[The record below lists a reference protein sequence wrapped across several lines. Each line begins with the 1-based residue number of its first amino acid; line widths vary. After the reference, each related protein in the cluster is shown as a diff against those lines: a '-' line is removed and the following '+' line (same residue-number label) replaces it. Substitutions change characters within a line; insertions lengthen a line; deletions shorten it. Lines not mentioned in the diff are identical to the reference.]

1 MSKDKIYSAA
11 IIGTG
16 RIGFFLG
23 FDKKREQPASHTM
36 AIKNNKR
43 ISLCAGC
50 DTEPKTLDLW
60 HKKNKKARIYNSSSE
75 LFSKETAILGKKIDI
90 IIIAVNEESHFSVTK
105 EAIEYGPKLI
115 ILEKPVALDVK
126 EGEKILQLSQ
136 KHKVPI
142 LVNHERRFARD
153 YALAKKL
160 ISNIGQIQSINAS
173 LSSGLRVYCEE
184 EEKTGLYS
192 LLHDGTHLVDIVLF
206 LLEDVAGNAE
216 LKLENI
222 CGINVD
228 EKNMIRNVT
237 ANYVS
242 SQGINVSF
250 VISGRSRFFGFEIDI
265 RGTEGRLEIGNGF
278 FRYWK
283 NKESKLYTG
292 FKSLTK
298 TKVSLTLPDGKTVSA
313 NTEKFLNKT
322 GYFSLMVQNAVD
334 YLDGKSKLFSTVD
347 NGLNTL
353 KILEE
358 IKNYLKEY
366 LQNKKNNS

>member
-1 MSKDKIYSAA
+1 MSKNKIYSAA

-36 AIKNNKR
+36 AIKKNNR

-50 DTEPKTLDLW
+50 DIDSEHLELW
-60 HKKNKKARIYNSSSE
+60 HQKNKNARIYTNSTD
-75 LFSKETAILGKKIDI
+75 LFAEETKILGKKIDI
-90 IIIAVNEESHFSVTK
+90 VVIAVNEDNHFAVTK

-115 ILEKPVALDVK
+115 ILEKPVALDVA
-126 EGEKILQLSQ
+126 EGEKIRQLSLQ
-136 KHKVPI
+136 HNVPI

-160 ISNIGQIQSINAS
+160 MSEIGQIQNINGN

-184 EEKTGLYS
+184 EEKSGLYS

-206 LLEDVAGNAE
+206 LLEDENGKTALN
-216 LKLENI
+216 LENI
-222 CGINVD
+222 CGIHVD
-228 EKNMIRNVT
+228 EKNMVRNVT
-237 ANYVS
+237 ANYITTS
-242 SQGINVSF
+242 GINVSF
-250 VISGRSRFFGFEIDI
+250 NISGRSRFFAFEIDI
-265 RGTEGRLEIGNGF
+265 RGTEGRIEIGNGF
-278 FRYWK
+278 FRFWK
-283 NKESKLYTG
+283 NKESKLYSG

-298 TKVSLTLPDGKTVSA
+298 TKTKLTLADGKTVA
-313 NTEKFLNKT
+313 TNTEKFLNKT

-334 YLDGKSKLFSTVD
+334 FLDGKSKLLSTVD

-353 KILEE
+353 VILEE
-358 IKNYLKEY
+358 IKNYLKKY
-366 LQNKKNNS
+366 LQNKKT